1 MGSDK
6 GQVKMNFK
14 CWNCGTEMEK
24 SDEEYWRITISNKIL
39 NAINS
44 GTEINAYG
52 AYLIAQGKK

>member
-1 MGSDK
+1 ME
-6 GQVKMNFK
+6 QEMNVK

-24 SDEEYWRITISNKIL
+24 SDEEYWRITISNEIL

-44 GTEINAYG
+44 GTQINAYG